1 MKSETDYQSELKKR
15 IKARFPG
22 ATILKNDPLDIQG
35 IPDLTILYK
44 KHWAMLEVK
53 REEKARKRPNQGK
66 RVEYYN
72 KQSFASFISPETEE
86 EVLDAMARSFGNR
99 RTSRLFKSEQENMD
113 IL

>member
-1 MKSETDYQSELKKR
+1 MKSESDYQAELKKR

-22 ATILKNDPLDIQG
+22 ATILKNDPIDIQG

-53 REEKARKRPNQGK
+53 REDRARKRPNQEK

-72 KQSFASFISPETEE
+72 KISFASFISPDNEE
-86 EVLDAMARSFGNR
+86 EVLDAMARSFGYR
-99 RTSRLFKSEQENMD
+99 GKTRVPQSE
-113 IL
+113 